1 MNLLKRALLTLAV
14 FVAVATTSMA
24 VSPAYD
30 VAPKATGGMFGL
42 DLASG
47 VWRAVATNASGAM
60 EVSLSALGSGA
71 YTVSTLSVTLE
82 GPTGFAT
89 DPVYFKDAKATVGTG
104 TAYWANLSTSTP
116 TLLSAIAS
124 WSAGDI
130 INIQCNNV
138 AFWTPVA
145 TSTAATVWKSKRL
158 GQWDTLVITPSA
170 DSGNWNITLIASS
183 TAEASASVDVFPPR
197 Y

>member
-14 FVAVATTSMA
+14 FVVVATTSMA
-24 VSPAYD
+24 VSPTYE
-30 VAPKATGGMFGL
+30 VAPKATGGMFAL

-47 VWRAVATNASGAM
+47 VWRAVTTNASGAM

-89 DPVYFKDAKATVGTG
+89 DPAYFKDAKSTVSAPTRYAT
-104 TAYWANLSTSTP
+104 NLSTSTP

-124 WSAGDI
+124 WTLPCSLQ
-130 INIQCNNV
+130 IQCNNV
-138 AFWTPVA
+138 CFYDAA
-145 TSTAATVWKSKRL
+145 TTTAATVWA
-158 GQWDTLVITPSA
+158 GQRMAQYDTVWISPS
-170 DSGNWNITLIASS
+170 SVSFNMSFIASS
-183 TAEASASVDVFPPR
+183 SANASLSVLVWPTS